1 MTSRE
6 KMEYDVVIV
15 GAGPSGL
22 STAIKLKQL
31 SKKNNKEIS
40 ICIVVYKTKY
50 LEHSFASLIGQTHKD
65 VEFLILDQE
74 DGVWCASEFLE
85 EKFKL
90 SEDSRFIIEK
100 GPNLWH
106 SGGMNKLANKA
117 KGDVIVIGSNDMHYP
132 KDFCANIAKYVQNS
146 NSLVF
151 CPVLCRWD
159 YQNNQALTRE
169 IDTIGINFDRKL
181 CFSEPFSGAALEQ
194 TSIPDFVDGPNGA
207 LGIFTKGALDK
218 IIQTDGFLFDPQLHY
233 KNDCEQTLRIR
244 KLGLKTEVMK
254 NVIAYHD
261 RQVTLYKYK
270 SRALRESSFVG
281 DLRLLKKHLRFEFKH
296 FNPVLS
302 VIYYSAKFTFLL
314 LRYPYLCKQI
324 PKI

>member
-1 MTSRE
+1 M
-6 KMEYDVVIV
+6 K
-15 GAGPSGL
+15 L
-22 STAIKLKQL
+22 SV
-31 SKKNNKEIS
+31 
-40 ICIVVYKTKY
+40 CIIVYKTKY
-50 LEHSFASLIGQTHKD
+50 LEHSFESLIDQTHKD

-74 DGVWCASEFLE
+74 DGVWSASEFLE

-100 GPNLWH
+100 APNLWH
-106 SGGMNKLANKA
+106 SGGMNKLTNKA
-117 KGDVIVIGSNDMHYP
+117 TGDVIVIGSNDMHYP

-146 NSLVF
+146 KSQVF
-151 CPVLCRWD
+151 CPILCRWD
-159 YQNNQALTRE
+159 YQNNRALTHE

-181 CFSEPFSGAALEQ
+181 YFSEPFSGQALEQ

-207 LGIFTKGALDK
+207 LAIFTKGALDK

-261 RQVTLYKYK
+261 RQAVFYKQK
-270 SRALRESSFVG
+270 SRSLIESSFIG
-281 DLRLLKKHLRFEFKH
+281 DLRLLKKHLRFEFKY
-296 FNPVLS
+296 FNPFLAS
-302 VIYYSAKFTFLL
+302 IYYLAKFSFLL

-324 PKI
+324 SKI